1 MLHYTQSTVFNAP
14 TQAIVNTV
22 NCLGVMGAG
31 LALEFKLRFPDMYE
45 DYRQKCKN
53 KQIETGKLSIYKTK
67 DDLLIINF
75 PTKHNW
81 RYPSK
86 IEWIEQGLNDFVK
99 HYQSWG
105 IKSVAFPKLGCERGG
120 LQWEKVKALMEKYL
134 NHLNDIEVYICLDS
148 KTEAEG
154 IEKNMLQILQKTQLW
169 INGLNIKPNISQKIT
184 DNLPKIKRFRH
195 LQKISGVGKET
206 YQNLFQLLYSLTQ
219 REKTV
224 LEPQIPDQVNQNL
237 LQFDFSASKHS
248 KVKVESEPKYYDQP
262 KVNLESATPQLSIST
277 EILKTIRIKLALL
290 LYGLGLEAEE
300 IRVLTWSHLIKQE
313 DKKFINISQDK
324 MIFISPKVWE
334 ELQKMKILQKVNDD
348 NQLMISSLKKSKSAS
363 NNNPL
368 AVSTIKNLIRKG
380 KKMQSELQQLEL
392 FPKE

>member
-45 DYRQKCKN
+45 DYRRKCKN

-67 DDLLIINF
+67 DKLLIINF
-75 PTKHNW
+75 PTKYNW
-81 RYPSK
+81 RHPSK

-120 LQWEKVKALMEKYL
+120 LQWEKVKALMEKSL
-134 NHLNDIEVYICLDS
+134 NHLNDIEIYICLDS

-154 IEKNMLQILQKTQLW
+154 IEKNMIQILQKTQLW
-169 INGLNIKPNISQKIT
+169 INAFNINPTISQKII
-184 DNLPKIKRFRH
+184 DKLPKIKRFRH

-219 REKTV
+219 RENTV
-224 LEPQIPDQVNQNL
+224 LEPQNTEEVNQNS
-237 LQFDFSASKHS
+237 LQFDFSVSKHS
-248 KVKVESEPKYYDQP
+248 KVESESKYHDQSQV
-262 KVNLESATPQLSIST
+262 KLKSATPQLSVST
-277 EILKTIRIKLALL
+277 EIIKKIRIKLALL
-290 LYGLGLEAEE
+290 LYGLGLEVEE

-313 DKKFINISQDK
+313 DEKFIKVTQEKRIS
-324 MIFISPKVWE
+324 ISEKVWE
-334 ELQKMKILQKVNDD
+334 ELQEMKNLQKVNDD
-348 NQLMISSLKKSKSAS
+348 HQLMISSLKKSKLAS
-363 NNNPL
+363 NNKPL
-368 AVSTIKNLIRKG
+368 AVSTIKDLIRKG